1 MTNAPGF
8 WDDQD
13 RSRTFLQEK
22 ATLEKITSGFSE
34 LETMLEDGEILLE
47 LAQEENDLSLIEECH
62 HLFEQL
68 ETNYGKPKYK
78 VC

>member
-1 MTNAPGF
+1 MTNATGF
-8 WDDQD
+8 WDNQE

-22 ATLEKITSGFSE
+22 ATLEKINDGFSA

-62 HLFEQL
+62 HLSRVRL
-68 ETNYGKPKYK
+68 L
-78 VC
+78 